1 MIIYFLKSCNEGS
14 VSDSAEGSSI
24 PNKYIGDSHNIS
36 ADLKKQNDDF
46 QIVSEIKSIIQEY
59 PNYGCQMI
67 GLKLRQT
74 RKINHKREE

>member
-1 MIIYFLKSCNEGS
+1 MIVE
-14 VSDSAEGSSI
+14 SI
-24 PNKYIGDSHNIS
+24 RERFGLAQRKIS
-36 ADLKKQNDDF
+36 RCLGIARSTLRYKKKQNDDF